1 MRDETDFQ
9 QLAVYLRQWNG
20 RRLLRDGLIW
30 LPRAVLAGLM
40 VAVVVAI
47 VAWQRP
53 LLDARQLAY
62 IAVGFAL
69 VGLLVGLVGL
79 LGKRH
84 SLAEQ
89 ARFAD
94 RQFGLRERAVTAVEI
109 QSNALPAPPDIA
121 AAQLQDALTAASL
134 VDPARQLPLQL
145 IRRDW
150 LFLLASALLLIL
162 AVRLPN
168 PQEAVLQ
175 QTRTIQ
181 ETIEQQ
187 IEALT
192 ALQEE
197 ILQNEALTAEQQ
209 EELLEPIQDALQAL
223 QSGGLSQEGAV
234 ATLSEA
240 EADLRQ
246 LAADTSA
253 DDLRRRLQEAGQPLA
268 NNSPSS
274 SLGQSLQ
281 NGDLFAA
288 ASAAAQ
294 LADDLPSLSQSEREA
309 LAEALA
315 ETAESLRD
323 VDSQLAAQLAAAAEA
338 LQNGDVAA
346 AQEALRQASGTLQQ
360 RAQEAAASQQAQAAA
375 GQLAESRQEVAQAGQ
390 PGQSGG
396 QPGQTAQQGGQPGQ
410 GQGEGQGQGQGQGD
424 GPQALGQ
431 SEGGQPG
438 GFGGASSG
446 GGSAESV
453 FVPPFRDLSGEAGID
468 IELPAECRA
477 NPAACGAL
485 LSELPT
491 EFRPVGSTVPYAQ
504 VFGDYRNAASEA
516 LAGDYIPLGM
526 KGFIR
531 DYFSSLEP

>member
-9 QLAVYLRQWNG
+9 HLTDYLRRWNG
-20 RRLLRDGLIW
+20 RRLLRDGLVW
-30 LPRAVLAGLM
+30 LPRALLAGLM
-40 VAVVVAI
+40 LAVVVAI

-53 LLDARQLAY
+53 LLDAQQLAY
-62 IAVGFAL
+62 IAIGSGL

-84 SLAEQ
+84 SLEER

-109 QSNALPAPPDIA
+109 QTNALPALPDIA
-121 AAQLQDALTAASL
+121 TAQLSDTLTAASL
-134 VDPARQLPLQL
+134 VDPVRQLPFQF

-150 LFLLASALLLIL
+150 LFLLASILLLIL

-168 PQEAVLQ
+168 PQEAILEQ
-175 QTRTIQ
+175 ARTIQ
-181 ETIEQQ
+181 QTIEQQ

-223 QSGGLSQEGAV
+223 QSGGISQEGAV

-268 NNSPSS
+268 NNNAGS

-281 NGDLFAA
+281 NGDLFRA

-294 LADDLPSLSQSEREA
+294 LADDLPSLSPSEQEA
-309 LAEALA
+309 LAAALA

-323 VDSQLAAQLAAAAEA
+323 VDSQLADQLAAAAEA

-390 PGQSGG
+390 PGQSG
-396 QPGQTAQQGGQPGQ
+396 QSGQTAQQGGQ

-438 GFGGASSG
+438 GFGGTSAG

-485 LSELPT
+485 LSEMPT
-491 EFRPVGSTVPYAQ
+491 EFRPMGSSVPYAQ

-516 LAGDYIPLGM
+516 LSGDYIPLGM

>member
-1 MRDETDFQ
+1 MKDETDFQ
-9 QLAVYLRQWNG
+9 HLTDYLRRWNG

-40 VAVVVAI
+40 AAVVVAI

-53 LLDARQLAY
+53 LLDAQQLTYVA
-62 IAVGFAL
+62 IGLGLA
-69 VGLLVGLVGL
+69 GLLVGLVGL
-79 LGKRH
+79 LGRRH
-84 SLAEQ
+84 SLVEQ
-89 ARFAD
+89 ASFAD
-94 RQFGLRERAVTAVEI
+94 RQFGLRERAVTAVEL
-109 QSNALPAPPDIA
+109 QTHALPAPPDIA
-121 AAQLQDALTAASL
+121 AAQLSDTLAAASL
-134 VDPARQLPLQL
+134 VDPARQLPFQL

-150 LFLLASALLLIL
+150 LFLLASILLLIL

-168 PQEAVLQ
+168 PQAAVLQ
-175 QTRTIQ
+175 QARAVQ

-197 ILQNEALTAEQQ
+197 IRQNEALTAEQQ

-246 LAADTSA
+246 LAANTSA

-268 NNSPSS
+268 DSSAAS

-294 LADDLPSLSQSEREA
+294 LADDLPSLSQSEQEA
-309 LAEALA
+309 LAAALA

-323 VDSQLAAQLAAAAEA
+323 VDSQLADQLAAAAEA
-338 LQNGDVAA
+338 LQNGDIAA

-390 PGQSGG
+390 PGQSG
-396 QPGQTAQQGGQPGQ
+396 QSGQTAQQGGQPGQ

-424 GPQALGQ
+424 GPQSLGQ

-438 GFGGASSG
+438 GFGGTSAG

-485 LSELPT
+485 LSEMPT
-491 EFRPVGSTVPYAQ
+491 EFQPMGSTVPYAQ

>member
-1 MRDETDFQ
+1 MRDEIDFQ
-9 QLAVYLRQWNG
+9 QLTDFLRRWNG

-30 LPRAVLAGLM
+30 LPRALLAGLM
-40 VAVVVAI
+40 AAVVVAI
-47 VAWQRP
+47 VVWQRP
-53 LLDARQLAY
+53 LLDAQQLTY
-62 IAVGFAL
+62 VAL
-69 VGLLVGLVGL
+69 GLGVVGLLVGLVGL

-84 SLAEQ
+84 SLEEQ

-94 RQFGLRERAVTAVEI
+94 RQFGLRERVVTAVEI
-109 QSNALPAPPDIA
+109 QSNALSAPPDIA
-121 AAQLQDALTAASL
+121 AAQLNDTLAAASL

-145 IRRDW
+145 VRRDW
-150 LFLLASALLLIL
+150 LFLLASILLLIL

-175 QTRTIQ
+175 QARAVQ

-209 EELLEPIQDALQAL
+209 EELLEPIQDALQSL
-223 QSGGLSQEGAV
+223 QSGGVSQEGAV

-268 NNSPSS
+268 DNSAGS
-274 SLGQSLQ
+274 SLGESLQ
-281 NGDLFAA
+281 NGDLFRA

-294 LADDLPSLSQSEREA
+294 LADDLPSLSQSEQQA

-315 ETAESLRD
+315 ETAEALRD
-323 VDSQLAAQLAAAAEA
+323 VDSQLADQLAAAAEA
-338 LQNGDVAA
+338 LQNGDIAA

-390 PGQSGG
+390 PGQSG
-396 QPGQTAQQGGQPGQ
+396 QSGQTAQQGQPSQ

-424 GPQALGQ
+424 GPQSLGQ
-431 SEGGQPG
+431 SEGGEQG
-438 GFGGASSG
+438 GFGGPSPG

-485 LSELPT
+485 LSEMPT

-516 LAGDYIPLGM
+516 LTGDYIPLGM